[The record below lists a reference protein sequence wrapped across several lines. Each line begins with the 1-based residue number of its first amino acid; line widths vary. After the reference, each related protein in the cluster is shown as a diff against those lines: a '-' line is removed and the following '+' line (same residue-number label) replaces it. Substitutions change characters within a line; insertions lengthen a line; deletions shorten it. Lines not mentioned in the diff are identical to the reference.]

1 MKILT
6 LSLSLLL
13 LVAPALTWTTYGC
26 WDWTS
31 NKFHKDCMIAA
42 TSLIT
47 ERAGVDNMAWI
58 PPYLVTNTW
67 GACTAKI
74 RGNRTRVG
82 SIYLLA
88 SFDQL
93 DGFHGRGIRLRR
105 RKNGTQ
111 TRRYPI
117 PNLSR
122 LVGSLYAWMGRSHP
136 GSSKEEQR
144 TELQKRVPD
153 GARVVIC
160 GPPGPSFLYDKA
172 VSAIGRMLD
181 NISSNPA
188 AGKAVVRGSVETIS
202 GSTVNALAI
211 VTQLNAF
218 ENGWRDLYKNLGR
231 GMIEGV
237 MLAAFSNI
245 LSADLNAGVY
255 HVYNKYDTI
264 LFSTIII
271 LTESSGSSH
280 HSRQAR

>member
-1 MKILT
+1 MEGI
-6 LSLSLLL
+6 
-13 LVAPALTWTTYGC
+13 
-26 WDWTS
+26 
-31 NKFHKDCMIAA
+31 
-42 TSLIT
+42 
-47 ERAGVDNMAWI
+47 
-58 PPYLVTNTW
+58 
-67 GACTAKI
+67 
-74 RGNRTRVG
+74 
-82 SIYLLA
+82 
-88 SFDQL
+88 QL
-93 DGFHGRGIRLRR
+93 GR
-105 RKNGTQ
+105 RKSGTQ

-122 LVGSLYAWMGRSHP
+122 LVGSLYAWMGRPYP

-153 GARVVIC
+153 GARVVIG

-188 AGKAVVRGSVETIS
+188 AGKVVVRGGVETVS
-202 GSTVNALAI
+202 GSTVNTLAI

-255 HVYNKYDTI
+255 HVYNKYDTV

-280 HSRQAR
+280 HSRLTR

>member
-6 LSLSLLL
+6 LSISLLL
-13 LVAPALTWTTYGC
+13 LVAPALAWTTYGC

-31 NKFHKDCMIAA
+31 NKVHKDCMIAA

-67 GACTAKI
+67 GACAAKI
-74 RGNRTRVG
+74 RGNRARVG

-93 DGFHGRGIRLRR
+93 GSGCQNGFLYHDNGWIDA

-188 AGKAVVRGSVETIS
+188 ASKAVVRRSVETIS
-202 GSTVNALAI
+202 SSTVNALAI

-218 ENGWRDLYKNLGR
+218 ENG
-231 GMIEGV
+231 
-237 MLAAFSNI
+237 
-245 LSADLNAGVY
+245 
-255 HVYNKYDTI
+255 
-264 LFSTIII
+264 
-271 LTESSGSSH
+271 
-280 HSRQAR
+280 